1 MASSFLII
9 HLATLIAIYA
19 ILALSLNLILGVTG
33 LFDMGHAAFFGIG
46 AYTTAIL
53 TTDLR
58 IAWLPA
64 MLASIVMAAFFAWL
78 TGIPTLKL
86 RGDYFAVVTMAV
98 GEIARNVFQ
107 NWMDVTRGPL
117 GIPNIPGV
125 DIFGLQFPQGLPFL
139 GLSFIFLAITFFI
152 CQRLIFSPF
161 GRILKGIRED
171 EGAGVE
177 ALGKNSYL
185 SKIYIFVIGS
195 AMAGLAGSLF
205 ATYIGYI
212 DPSTFILWLTDFI
225 ILIIMLGG
233 KGNSIGSVI
242 ASVLFVVLREGTRF
256 LGLPTSIAAPLQ
268 QWIFGLLLIL
278 VTLFAQK
285 GLFPEKTERWNISPS
300 APSSPAPKPKPIEEF
315 YIAPK

>member
-1 MASSFLII
+1 
-9 HLATLIAIYA
+9 
-19 ILALSLNLILGVTG
+19 
-33 LFDMGHAAFFGIG
+33 
-46 AYTTAIL
+46 
-53 TTDLR
+53 
-58 IAWLPA
+58 
-64 MLASIVMAAFFAWL
+64 MLASIALAALFAWL

-117 GIPNIPGV
+117 GIPNIPEVNLLG
-125 DIFGLQFPQGLPFL
+125 IAFKQGLPFL
-139 GLSFIFLAITFFI
+139 GLSFVFLAITLFTS
-152 CQRLIFSPF
+152 QRLIFSPF

-177 ALGKNSYL
+177 ALGKNSYRN
-185 SKIYIFVIGS
+185 KIFVFVLGS
-195 AMAGLAGSLF
+195 ALAGLAGSLF

-212 DPSTFILWLTDFI
+212 DPSTFTLWLTDFI

-233 KGNSIGSVI
+233 KGNSIGAIV
-242 ASVLFVVLREGTRF
+242 ASILFVVLREGTRF

-285 GLFPEKTERWNISPS
+285 GLFPEKTERWRI
-300 APSSPAPKPKPIEEF
+300 APAAPRSSLGEPKPVQAIEGG
-315 YIAPK
+315 PGGSLQV

>member
-9 HLATLIAIYA
+9 HLATLVAIYA
-19 ILALSLNLILGVTG
+19 ILAVSLNLIMGITG
-33 LFDMGHAAFFGIG
+33 LFDMGHAAFFGVG
-46 AYTTAIL
+46 AYATAIL
-53 TTDLR
+53 MTDFGAPWIL
-58 IAWLPA
+58 A
-64 MLASIVMAAFFAWL
+64 MLASIVLAALVAWV

-98 GEIARNVFQ
+98 GEIVRNVFQ

-117 GIPNIPGV
+117 GIPNIPEV
-125 DIFGLQFPQGLPFL
+125 NLFGIPFKAGIPFL
-139 GLSFIFLAITFFI
+139 GLAFIILAITIFI
-152 CQRLIFSPF
+152 AQRLIFSPF

-177 ALGKNSYL
+177 ALGKNSYV
-185 SKIYIFVIGS
+185 SKTYVFVIGS
-195 AMAGLAGSLF
+195 GMAGLAGSLF

-212 DPSTFILWLTDFI
+212 DPSTFTLWLTNFI

-233 KGNSIGSVI
+233 KGNSIGAVI
-242 ASVLFVVLREGTRF
+242 ATVLFVVLREGTRF

-278 VTLFAQK
+278 VTLFAQR
-285 GLFPEKTERWNISPS
+285 GLFPEKTERWDITPS
-300 APSSPAPKPKPIEEF
+300 TPSSPAPELQAAEEF
-315 YIAPK
+315 KTTL

>member
-9 HLATLIAIYA
+9 HLATLVAIYA
-19 ILALSLNLILGVTG
+19 ILALSLNLIMGITG

-46 AYTTAIL
+46 AYATAIL
-53 TTDLR
+53 MTYFGV
-58 IAWLPA
+58 AWIPSV
-64 MLASIVMAAFFAWL
+64 LASIILAALFAWL
-78 TGIPTLKL
+78 SGIPTLKL

-107 NWMDVTRGPL
+107 NWMDLTRGPL
-117 GIPNIPGV
+117 GIPNIPEANL
-125 DIFGLQFPQGLPFL
+125 FGITFKQGLPFL
-139 GLSFIFLAITFFI
+139 GLSFVFLAIIFFI
-152 CQRLIFSPF
+152 SQRLIFSPF

-177 ALGKNSYL
+177 ALGKNSYTN
-185 SKIYIFVIGS
+185 KIYIFVIGS
-195 AMAGLAGSLF
+195 GMAGLAGSLF
-205 ATYIGYI
+205 ASYIGYV
-212 DPSTFILWLTDFI
+212 DPSTFTLWLTDFI

-233 KGNSIGSVI
+233 KGNSIGAI
-242 ASVLFVVLREGTRF
+242 LASILFVVLREGTRF

-285 GLFPEKTERWNISPS
+285 GLFPERTERWNIP
-300 APSSPAPKPKPIEEF
+300 PADPV
-315 YIAPK
+315 